1 MKVKLL
7 TVLGQQL
14 AEKKAVM
21 KILLKVGDS
30 FGQLDLI
37 VEPVQQKLSHRCY
50 KNVKLTNNFK
60 NGG

>member
-1 MKVKLL
+1 MKVELL

-50 KNVKLTNNFK
+50 KNFK
-60 NGG
+60 IN